1 MKPMTFA
8 EYVMLT
14 HYNAISNADELNRQP
29 KPERLCGRR
38 MPNDLKWV
46 PMGLL
51 IEIIKDK
58 DVIKMLTR
66 LYNVTQN
73 EIETEC
79 ATIVVAVI
87 NWTIGQLNAIN
98 EAFKSLDRPLTA
110 EEIMA
115 GLDSEELKGDG
126 FSTVDWYA
134 QRMGIT
140 NHNDAMKV
148 SWVTYYGCAK
158 EDARKA
164 EIKRR
169 LNEATNKNQRQ

>member
-1 MKPMTFA
+1 MTFA

-14 HYNAISNADELNRQP
+14 HYNAVSNADELYRQP
-29 KPERLCGRR
+29 KPDRFCGRR
-38 MPNDLKWV
+38 MPEDLKWM

-51 IEIIKDK
+51 IEVMKDK
-58 DVIKMLTR
+58 DVIKMLTKI
-66 LYNVTQN
+66 YNVTQS
-73 EIETEC
+73 EIESEC

-98 EAFKSLDRPLTA
+98 DAFKSLDKPLTA

-115 GLDSEELKGDG
+115 GLDSEELRGDD
-126 FSTVDWYA
+126 FSAVDWYA
-134 QRMGIT
+134 QRRGIG
-140 NHNDAMKV
+140 HNEAMREP
-148 SWVTYYGCAK
+148 WTLYYGCAR

-169 LNEATNKNQRQ
+169 LNEANSRNQRQ